1 MDRNSPTK
9 YTTVPGFFLQ
19 DEPSTDPGAF
29 DYAASDFG
37 LIKRTYDTD
46 KEYDPDRKKSQWERF
61 HQQIARLNSTS
72 GNRIRYK
79 VIYMGRHGEG
89 VHNVAEACYGTPAWD
104 SYWSKLDG
112 DGTVIW
118 ADAHLTEKG
127 IEQARTAN
135 RFWASEME
143 TRHIPV
149 PESYYT
155 SPLHRC
161 LSTANITFNGL
172 KLPAQQPCVP
182 EVKELLREVIG
193 VHTCDRRS
201 SKGYIRQNFPS
212 YTFEPGFAEEDEMWR
227 PDVREDHSTHDTRMK
242 KLLDDIYSRDDSTYI
257 SLTTHSGSIASLLR
271 VIGHREFRLPTGA
284 IIPVLVKAEMAPSES
299 S

>member
-1 MDRNSPTK
+1 
-9 YTTVPGFFLQ
+9 
-19 DEPSTDPGAF
+19 
-29 DYAASDFG
+29 
-37 LIKRTYDTD
+37 
-46 KEYDPDRKKSQWERF
+46 
-61 HQQIARLNSTS
+61 
-72 GNRIRYK
+72 
-79 VIYMGRHGEG
+79 
-89 VHNVAEACYGTPAWD
+89 
-104 SYWSKLDG
+104 
-112 DGTVIW
+112 
-118 ADAHLTEKG
+118 
-127 IEQARTAN
+127 
-135 RFWASEME
+135 ME

-155 SPLHRC
+155 SPLDRC

-172 KLPAQQPCVP
+172 KLPTQQPCVP

-193 VHTCDRRS
+193 IHTCDRRS

-227 PDVREDHSTHDTRMK
+227 PDIREDHSTHDVRISRVFGHGTQVESLEEFLSVLFFRLISSLNVSSLVRNTDSKFKFQTRMK

-271 VIGHREFRLPTGA
+271 VIGHREFRLQTGA
-284 IIPVLVKAEMAPSES
+284 MIPVLVKAETALSES